1 MHLTEAALLSTS
13 FEAILYGLSVFL
25 FMLTL
30 WVLLRN
36 RKERRVNWAMVSA
49 SSALLV
55 LSTMEMV
62 VNIIRLYLG
71 FINEGPSLSGGP
83 EEFFGDVSRVSF
95 VIKNTLYNA
104 QTLILDGVV
113 IYRTYKVWN
122 NVLVVVI
129 PTIGWLGLLASSA
142 GLGYALATSSM
153 GESEGIFATEPS
165 HWLTGNWC
173 VTLVTNVCATLALAY
188 RIWQVTSRSAEY
200 KTGGCLSPILRVI
213 IESGALYSFTI
224 TAALILFL
232 VRSNGVYVILDM
244 ISPIICIVF
253 NMIIVRI
260 GLAADGALLPEPT
273 KPVPPPGQ
281 AESNIMP
288 TVRRMIRRQTERDLE
303 MKDINITVEIAQFV
317 HDDSESRISQED
329 GPKSD
334 RIGSPSSA
342 TAVTVTSRRTI
353 DGGVS
358 RSLGPQT
365 SDSQVHIVAL

>member
-1 MHLTEAALLSTS
+1 MQLIEAALLSTS

-49 SSALLV
+49 SSALLL

-62 VNIIRLYLG
+62 VNILRLYLG
-71 FINEGPSLSGGP
+71 FVHEGPGLPGGP
-83 EEFFGDVSRVSF
+83 EDFFGDVSRVSF

-122 NVLVVVI
+122 NVLVIVV
-129 PTIGWLGLLASSA
+129 PTVGWLGLLASSA

-153 GESEGIFATEPS
+153 GESEGIFAAEPS
-165 HWLTGNWC
+165 HWLTANWC
-173 VTLVTNVCATLALAY
+173 VTLVTNVCATFALAY

-213 IESGALYSFTI
+213 IESGALYSFTM

-273 KPVPPPGQ
+273 RPVPPPGQ
-281 AESNIMP
+281 AESSIIP
-288 TVRRMIRRQTERDLE
+288 TMRRMIRRQTERDLE

-342 TAVTVTSRRTI
+342 TAVTVASRRTL

-358 RSLGPQT
+358 RSLGPQV